1 MLGKFFNT
9 LLQYV
14 KTEEVRKKIY
24 VSLLILLVFRVLSKV
39 PVIGV
44 TADALGQLLSQV
56 QSIGDLISTLGGG
69 VLETASVIAVGLGP
83 YINASITLQLLTP
96 VIPKL
101 AELKKEGSQGR
112 RMISLYTRLLTV
124 PLAILQSF
132 GIYSILVGYGLLS
145 SISPFEIVVM
155 SATLTAGA
163 VIMMWL
169 GELVS
174 EDGVGNGTS
183 WIIFLGIISSVPA
196 AIASNWPYLDNL
208 QKFLFVLS
216 NLIMIGV
223 VVLISEAERR
233 VKIQYSRRVNST
245 AGTSDN
251 FIPLK
256 LTQSGVLP
264 VIFAISFLSFPT
276 LVASFLKSRNI
287 SDDIN
292 FYSDK
297 VIAFIDNPWT
307 QNIGLVVLIIAFSL
321 FYITIVFNT
330 DEVAEDL
337 QKKGGFIQGIRPG
350 KNTSK
355 YLRLVSMRLTIVG
368 AIILSLLS
376 VVPNLLQY
384 LGVFQTPLIT
394 GTGLLITVSVL
405 LDIRRQIKA
414 MSVSRDYSRYM

>member
-1 MLGKFFNT
+1 
-9 LLQYV
+9 
-14 KTEEVRKKIY
+14 
-24 VSLLILLVFRVLSKV
+24 
-39 PVIGV
+39 
-44 TADALGQLLSQV
+44 
-56 QSIGDLISTLGGG
+56 
-69 VLETASVIAVGLGP
+69 
-83 YINASITLQLLTP
+83 
-96 VIPKL
+96 
-101 AELKKEGSQGR
+101 
-112 RMISLYTRLLTV
+112 
-124 PLAILQSF
+124 
-132 GIYSILVGYGLLS
+132 
-145 SISPFEIVVM
+145 M

-384 LGVFQTPLIT
+384 LGVFQTQLIT
-394 GTGLLITVSVL
+394 GTGLLITVSLL
-405 LDIRRQIKA
+405 LDIRRQIKS
-414 MSVSRDYSRYM
+414 MSVSRNSDRYL

>member
-1 MLGKFFNT
+1 MLGNFVKSF
-9 LLQYV
+9 LQYL
-14 KTEEVRKKIY
+14 KNEEIRKKIY
-24 VSLLILLVFRVLSKV
+24 VSLLILLVFRVLAVV
-39 PVIGV
+39 PVIGIS
-44 TADALGQLLSQV
+44 TEAL
-56 QSIGDLISTLGGG
+56 QSLFAGSSFGDLMSTLSGG
-69 VLETASVIAVGLGP
+69 VLETASVVAVGLSP

-112 RMISLYTRLLTV
+112 RMISMYTRFLTV

-132 GIYSILVGYGLLS
+132 GIYSILVGYGLLTS
-145 SISPFEIVVM
+145 VSPFEIAVM

-163 VIMMWL
+163 IIVMWL

-183 WIIFLGIISSVPA
+183 WIIFIGIISAVPG
-196 AIASNWPYLDNL
+196 AITSNWQYLDNL
-208 QKFLFVLS
+208 QKFLFIASNVLMI
-216 NLIMIGV
+216 LIVII
-223 VVLISEAERR
+223 ISEAERR
-233 VKIQYSRRVNST
+233 VKIQYSRRVNSSST
-245 AGTSDN
+245 GGDN

-276 LVASFLKSRNI
+276 LIARFLISRDFNAGITSFSENLI
-287 SDDIN
+287 GW
-292 FYSDK
+292 
-297 VIAFIDNPWT
+297 IDNPWT
-307 QNIGLVVLIIAFSL
+307 QNLGLVILIIAFSL

-350 KNTSK
+350 KSTSQ
-355 YLRLVSMRLTIVG
+355 YLRGVSMKLTVVG
-368 AIILSLLS
+368 AIVLAFLSI
-376 VVPNLLQY
+376 VPNLFMY
-384 LGVFQTPLIT
+384 FGVFQSPLIT

>member
-1 MLGKFFNT
+1 MLGNFVQSF
-9 LLQYV
+9 LQYL
-14 KTEEVRKKIY
+14 KNEEIRKKIY
-24 VSLLILLVFRVLSKV
+24 VSLLILLVFRVLAVV
-39 PVIGV
+39 PVIGIS
-44 TADALGQLLSQV
+44 TEAL
-56 QSIGDLISTLGGG
+56 QSLFAGSSFGDLMSTLSGG
-69 VLETASVIAVGLGP
+69 VLETASVVAVGLSP

-112 RMISLYTRLLTV
+112 RMISMYTRFLTV

-132 GIYSILVGYGLLS
+132 GIYSILVGYGLLTS
-145 SISPFEIVVM
+145 VTPFEIAVM

-163 VIMMWL
+163 IIVMWL

-183 WIIFLGIISSVPA
+183 WIIFIGIISAVPGA
-196 AIASNWPYLDNL
+196 VTSNWQYLDNL
-208 QKFLFVLS
+208 QKFLFIASNVLMI
-216 NLIMIGV
+216 LIVII
-223 VVLISEAERR
+223 ISEAERR
-233 VKIQYSRRVNST
+233 VKIQYSRRVNSSST
-245 AGTSDN
+245 GGDN

-276 LVASFLKSRNI
+276 LIARFLISRNFNAGITSFSENLI
-287 SDDIN
+287 SW
-292 FYSDK
+292 
-297 VIAFIDNPWT
+297 IDNPWT
-307 QNIGLVVLIIAFSL
+307 QNLGLVILIIAFSL

-350 KNTSK
+350 KSTSQ
-355 YLRLVSMRLTIVG
+355 YLRSVSMKLTIVG
-368 AIILSLLS
+368 AIVLAFLSI
-376 VVPNLLQY
+376 VPNLFMY
-384 LGVFQTPLIT
+384 FGVFQSPLIT

>member
-292 FYSDK
+292 SDDIYSQEYPNST
-297 VIAFIDNPWT
+297 ADN
-307 QNIGLVVLIIAFSL
+307 QFH
-321 FYITIVFNT
+321 
-330 DEVAEDL
+330 
-337 QKKGGFIQGIRPG
+337 Q
-350 KNTSK
+350 
-355 YLRLVSMRLTIVG
+355 
-368 AIILSLLS
+368 
-376 VVPNLLQY
+376 
-384 LGVFQTPLIT
+384 
-394 GTGLLITVSVL
+394 
-405 LDIRRQIKA
+405 
-414 MSVSRDYSRYM
+414 